1 MDTEKTMT
9 HKKANSDEI
18 DPREPESFGG
28 RTWFLKDALDTDHI
42 GFTILELDP
51 NENAPE
57 HSHDEQE
64 EIYYVED
71 GAVDVVVNGESVS
84 LSEGEVIKLD
94 AEDTR
99 QVRNRDR
106 ASRLVLVGAPRD
118 AE

>member
-1 MDTEKTMT
+1 MPYT
-9 HKKANSDEI
+9 KANPDEI
-18 DPREPESFGG
+18 DPREPESFDA
-28 RTWFLKDALDTDHI
+28 RTWFLKDALDTDRI